1 MISDKKSEKIA
12 RLISLVINKLE
23 PTKILDEGSQ
33 LWDSLVEMK
42 KNGGVFTHN
51 ELKNLKKIG
60 RVLSDLKTKNPQYI
74 NANAKTVEMSCSKC
88 KKSIKTLKQFI
99 NEGEKILC
107 GDCISNSKQFRKKN
121 DVPKNENENLSCTE
135 CYKKLKKGAKS
146 LYFDA
151 EQYCSPYCEYKS
163 RVKREKERKEQ
174 IDQWNSLNA
183 NFKET
188 QKKQK
193 RYRQKLLAKKITKLK
208 DQEIRKLTDICQ
220 ICNLSI
226 EDTMLEQNPK
236 TKICI
241 VCANEKIFPKK
252 LCIRCAKEIDSKLL
266 KFKPNTH
273 TCISCQAEIEKNYSV
288 SL

>member
-1 MISDKKSEKIA
+1 VISDKKSEKIA

-23 PTKILDEGSQ
+23 PAKILDEGSR

-42 KNGGVFTHN
+42 KNGDVFTHN

-60 RVLSDLKTKNPQYI
+60 RVLSDLKTKNPQYLNSSAETIEI
-74 NANAKTVEMSCSKC
+74 NCSKC
-88 KKSIKTLKQFI
+88 KKSIKTLKQFN

-107 GDCISNSKQFRKKN
+107 GDCLSNSKHFRKKN
-121 DVPKNENENLSCTE
+121 DAPKNENENFSCTE
-135 CYKKLKKGAKS
+135 CYKKLKRGAKS

-151 EQYCSPYCEYKS
+151 ENFCSPYCEYKT
-163 RVKREKERKEQ
+163 RVKKEKEI
-174 IDQWNSLNA
+174 IDQRNNLIA

-193 RYRQKLLAKKITKLK
+193 IYRRKLLAKKTTKAK
-208 DQEIRKLTDICQ
+208 DHEIRKLIDICQ
-220 ICNLSI
+220 ICKLSI
-226 EDTMLEQNPK
+226 EDAMLEQNPK

-241 VCANEKIFPKK
+241 VCTNENIFPKK
-252 LCIRCAKEIDSKLL
+252 LCINCAKEIDAKLL

-273 TCISCQAEIEKNYSV
+273 TCISCQTEIEKR
-288 SL
+288 L